1 MGAQPY
7 SLELPESRRSWSIP
21 MAGLILA
28 IVAAGAV
35 AGINA
40 LLEDSVEAVRPAA
53 EFSAYQGAVTGTG
66 PALESVKGQS
76 LASYEGVVTG
86 TGPALESV
94 AGQSLASYE
103 GAVTGTG
110 PALLEVAGEARSGFA
125 GGLVTG
131 TGPGLV
137 EIAGDTFAEYRG
149 PVTGTGPALGSMGK

>member
-1 MGAQPY
+1 MGSQPY
-7 SLELPESRRSWSIP
+7 SLEFPESRWSWSIP

-28 IVAAGAV
+28 VVAAGAV

-40 LLEDSVEAVRPAA
+40 LREDSVEAVPRAA

-66 PALESVKGQS
+66 PALESV
-76 LASYEGVVTG
+76 
-86 TGPALESV
+86 
-94 AGQSLASYE
+94 AGQSLAAYQ

-110 PALLEVAGEARSGFA
+110 PALMEVAREARGGFA

-137 EIAGDTFAEYRG
+137 EIAGDPFAEYRG
-149 PVTGTGPALGSMGK
+149 PVTGTGPALGSVGK